1 MFQTKAAEVNF
12 DEVSLLR
19 ERVVQLTENLL
30 ELQREN
36 EQLKEV
42 GRQQVKKFGLFG
54 MILSGNLQTII
65 LLIKYYLYALNS
77 SEDD

>member
-1 MFQTKAAEVNF
+1 M
-12 DEVSLLR
+12 
-19 ERVVQLTENLL
+19 VQLTENLL

-54 MILSGNLQTII
+54 MILSGNLQTRI
-65 LLIKYYLYALNS
+65 LLMKYYLYGLNS

>member
-1 MFQTKAAEVNF
+1 M
-12 DEVSLLR
+12 
-19 ERVVQLTENLL
+19 VQLTENLL

-42 GRQQVKKFGLFG
+42 GRQQVKKIGLFG
-54 MILSGNLQTII
+54 IILSGNLQTII